1 MTCFM
6 WSGTQCLMAF
16 CPSPWWLDLVYR
28 WFITV
33 CGLSATGGWSE
44 RVHALFPGRG
54 DGSLPLPLDDW
65 TLCTDDLSLCVVSLV
80 YHCVWSLCYRRA
92 VWTGSCTVSWP
103 RWWQSVGHT
112 CRHWAAMLWSHFSWL
127 SASLKTTY
135 TRTRWSSES
144 YSTSLLE
151 VTFSL
156 AYRLLENLL
165 RLPCAKNYYP
175 LCRMGALSD
184 TVICLPVCLSVCL
197 SQPRCTTALG
207 CRHTGCL
214 QLSHVQTADPSADGH
229 RSAVSQTAFG
239 EGGISSRRCIT
250 CSSYFS

>member
-6 WSGTQCLMAF
+6 WSGTQCLN
-16 CPSPWWLDLVYR
+16 S
-28 WFITV
+28 
-33 CGLSATGGWSE
+33 
-44 RVHALFPGRG
+44 
-54 DGSLPLPLDDW
+54 DGFLPLPLM
-65 TLCTDDLSLCVVSLV
+65 TGPCVQMI
-80 YHCVWSLCYRRA
+80 YHCVWSLCYRRV

-184 TVICLPVCLSVCL
+184 TAICLPLCL

-229 RSAVSQTAFG
+229 RSAVSRTAFG

>member
-6 WSGTQCLMAF
+6 WSGTQCLN
-16 CPSPWWLDLVYR
+16 S
-28 WFITV
+28 
-33 CGLSATGGWSE
+33 
-44 RVHALFPGRG
+44 
-54 DGSLPLPLDDW
+54 DGFLPLPLMTGPCVQMIYHCVW
-65 TLCTDDLSLCVVSLV
+65 SLLQEGGLNGFMHCFLAEVMALCPFPLMTGPCVQMI

-184 TVICLPVCLSVCL
+184 TAICLPVCLSVCL
-197 SQPRCTTALG
+197 SVPA
-207 CRHTGCL
+207 
-214 QLSHVQTADPSADGH
+214 
-229 RSAVSQTAFG
+229 
-239 EGGISSRRCIT
+239 
-250 CSSYFS
+250 